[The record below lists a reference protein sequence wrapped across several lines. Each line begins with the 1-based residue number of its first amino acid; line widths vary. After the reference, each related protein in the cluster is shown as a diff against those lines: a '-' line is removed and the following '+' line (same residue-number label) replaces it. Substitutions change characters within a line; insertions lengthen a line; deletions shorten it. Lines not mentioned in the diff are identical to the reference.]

1 MLAKI
6 LAISSTLALLVWMG
20 FFLMGS
26 LPLMVLKHDTPLDG
40 RFIRG
45 LFNVYYGA
53 VLATAAIAAVGHA
66 LSARPAIALAMLGI
80 AALSVL
86 SRHWMLAQMDR
97 ARNSILME
105 DPAAIWQF
113 RRLHI
118 GGMLLNVVQ
127 LAIICVGMTKLD
139 FV

>member
-80 AALSVL
+80 AALAVL

-105 DPAAIWQF
+105 DPTAIWRF

-118 GGMLLNVVQ
+118 GGMLLNVAQ
-127 LAIICVGMTKLD
+127 LAVICVGMTKLD